1 MTYWIVA
8 GLLCN
13 AALGADGACVWQ
25 VPVTS
30 HAFREEDAC
39 LNLIARG
46 DDVQMQNF
54 RDGLPPYAA
63 LRCKV
68 SHEPRR
74 ME

>member
-13 AALGADGACVWQ
+13 VYGGACVWQ
-25 VPVTS
+25 VPVTA
-30 HAFREEDAC
+30 HAFRDEDAC

-46 DDVQMQNF
+46 DDEQMQRF
-54 RDGLPPYAA
+54 RDGRSPYAS